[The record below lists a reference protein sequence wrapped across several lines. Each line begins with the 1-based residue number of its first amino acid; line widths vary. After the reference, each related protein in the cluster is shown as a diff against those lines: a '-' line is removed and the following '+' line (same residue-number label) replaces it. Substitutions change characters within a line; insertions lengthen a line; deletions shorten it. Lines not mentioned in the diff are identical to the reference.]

1 MSTQSKVYISNLNY
15 HTTEEELRE
24 YLADTKAA
32 NVFIP
37 NHFVGFGS
45 SRLKPLGI
53 AYADLPTAEEAEEF
67 IKAFDGKSFKDR
79 KLKTKH
85 HVPYIPSQKLS
96 RLSSVNSIKRLSR
109 NENREVKEE
118 NKENV
123 STAHA
128 RASVEKTFSENG
140 VFVKGLKSKTCDED
154 LKTIFRE
161 FNPTEVTIFKPRGWM
176 RGLKHRSHNAIVTLD
191 LPKDK
196 TVDDVV
202 STCNG
207 EICCGNS
214 LVVTR
219 AFLRVERD
227 ADKLGDGGKDEPV
240 HEANAPTEQNAKG
253 IAGLGELPEEDST
266 EAGKVTEPPKISGS
280 KDASHE
286 PSERSYDQDHV
297 SDKAIY
303 GEVGSFKEAKSI
315 AEAKAA

>member
-24 YLADTKAA
+24 YLADTKAL
-32 NVFIP
+32 
-37 NHFVGFGS
+37 
-45 SRLKPLGI
+45 RLKPLGI

-67 IKAFDGKSFKDR
+67 IKAFDGKLFKDR
-79 KLKTKH
+79 KLKTKN

-128 RASVEKTFSENG
+128 RALVEKTFSENG

-154 LKTIFRE
+154 LKTIFKE

-207 EICCGNS
+207 EMCCGNS

-227 ADKLGDGGKDEPV
+227 AEKLGMEEKMSHYMKLMSPQNRTQKD
-240 HEANAPTEQNAKG
+240 
-253 IAGLGELPEEDST
+253 
-266 EAGKVTEPPKISGS
+266 
-280 KDASHE
+280 
-286 PSERSYDQDHV
+286 
-297 SDKAIY
+297 
-303 GEVGSFKEAKSI
+303 
-315 AEAKAA
+315 